1 MAWILKILFPIS
13 PSTSEYSIPPPLLA
27 SSPPGSL
34 SWDLFNVFT
43 TLEHPYHFPI
53 DIGTSQPYD
62 RDLVDLKH
70 VRDEEGIPDLED
82 GDEGK
87 EGIFD
92 LEDGDHGEEYI
103 HDEIK
108 EANRLEESTSK

>member
-13 PSTSEYSIPPPLLA
+13 PSTSEYSIPPPLPT
-27 SSPPGSL
+27 SFTPGSL
-34 SWDLFNVFT
+34 SWDFFNVFT
-43 TLEHPYHFPI
+43 ALENPYHLPV
-53 DIGTSQPYD
+53 DTRTSQPFD
-62 RDLVDLKH
+62 GDSVDLKH

-103 HDEIK
+103 HDEIR
-108 EANRLEESTSK
+108 EVNHLEEST